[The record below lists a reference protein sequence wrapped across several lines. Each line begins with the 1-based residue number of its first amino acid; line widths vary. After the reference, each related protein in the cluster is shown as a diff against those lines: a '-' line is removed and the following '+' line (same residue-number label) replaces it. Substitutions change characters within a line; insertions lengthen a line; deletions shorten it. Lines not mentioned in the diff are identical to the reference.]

1 MKIIWYLM
9 MAVTLVAAMETPA
22 PQLRTRKYACC
33 PNNFGYY
40 SLGMDAQQREIVYPC
55 DLEETRSL
63 DDEAGK
69 MEIRTRLFK
78 CLLVELAFKQT
89 LEAKQSFELLIQ
101 RLRTGRIKM
110 SEEGD
115 GGYTTLTRKDF
126 FHRMLAH
133 LPGYIEIDP
142 HIFVSQWSVG
152 LVFVPCIHTI
162 ESFGFKFTTEHEHN
176 IFSDE
181 MQQQFE
187 AIKPF
192 PSLMA
197 LAVRAIK
204 QADRKKALELVPPE
218 LKSLFN

>member
-1 MKIIWYLM
+1 MKIIWHLM
-9 MAVTLVAAMETPA
+9 MAVTFVAAMEVPA
-22 PQLRTRKYACC
+22 TQLRTRKYPCC
-33 PNNFGYY
+33 PNDFGYY

-63 DDEAGK
+63 DDEAK
-69 MEIRTRLFK
+69 TVEIRTRVFK
-78 CLLVELAFKQT
+78 CLLVELTFKQT

-110 SEEGD
+110 SQEGD

-126 FHRMLAH
+126 FHRMLTH
-133 LPGYIEIDP
+133 LPGYIEVDP

-152 LVFVPCIHTI
+152 LFFVPCIHTVD
-162 ESFGFKFTTEHEHN
+162 SFGYRFTTEHEHA

-181 MQQQFE
+181 MERQFQI
-187 AIKPF
+187 IKPF